1 VISTRAWAQKKVE
14 TGIRGSKSS
23 GNACYLELLVY
34 LVIAEKSSNG
44 LRSKVDFTKKLGE
57 SL

>member
-1 VISTRAWAQKKVE
+1 VE

-34 LVIAEKSSNG
+34 LMIAEKSSNG